1 MLMMSSSAPRA
12 RLYVVV
18 VVVGGNAFQRNHN
31 NTATIPTTT
40 THLLLF
46 LSWIVSW
53 DRTATCI
60 LSPLDPSSPSSFV
73 LVVVFQWNVFNLVY
87 SRGSLQISR
96 REFSLFCPQQKK
108 KKKTKE
114 QKEEHTTTKGPLS
127 LSVCVCL
134 CVSVLFYYSQSAVF
148 SLSCSF
154 LCRFRVKIW
163 WDKFLCLG
171 SQYNTLNKIQ
181 QMRVTP
187 NEEAFFRRNSP
198 LKQRQRYRAQ
208 TEVAKSS
215 QIKSF
220 WR

>member
-18 VVVGGNAFQRNHN
+18 VVVGGTAFQRNHN

-46 LSWIVSW
+46 LSFVSW

-87 SRGSLQISR
+87 SRGSLQILC

-127 LSVCVCL
+127 LCL
-134 CVSVLFYYSQSAVF
+134 CVSVCFGSLLLLSERCFLSLLLF
-148 SLSCSF
+148 SLPLSSKNLMRQIF
-154 LCRFRVKIW
+154 VFRVSI
-163 WDKFLCLG
+163 
-171 SQYNTLNKIQ
+171 
-181 QMRVTP
+181 
-187 NEEAFFRRNSP
+187 
-198 LKQRQRYRAQ
+198 
-208 TEVAKSS
+208 
-215 QIKSF
+215 
-220 WR
+220 

>member
-46 LSWIVSW
+46 LSFVSW

-87 SRGSLQISR
+87 SRGSLQILC

-171 SQYNTLNKIQ
+171 SPYNTLNKIQ

>member
-1 MLMMSSSAPRA
+1 MMSASAPRA

-40 THLLLF
+40 THLLLL

-134 CVSVLFYYSQSAVF
+134 CVSVLFYYSQKSAVF

-181 QMRVTP
+181 QNACNTK
-187 NEEAFFRRNSP
+187 RRSIFP
-198 LKQRQRYRAQ
+198 QKFSAKTE
-208 TEVAKSS
+208 TEVSRTDRGRFRAVK
-215 QIKSF
+215 
-220 WR
+220 